1 MKMKKIISFFM
12 VIALF
17 LQALPVSLAAQTEQ
31 SWLAEIGEVKVLEK
45 LQTEQQEVNYDG
57 STNINTFVDKPKE
70 GFKYVLIDLT
80 VSQIN
85 KEKQQEIDLTNI
97 TLKIGENVYKR
108 VENDTFLKNHDI
120 DPIIQG
126 EVIFGSYTG
135 MVLFEV

>member
-1 MKMKKIISFFM
+1 MKKIISFFM